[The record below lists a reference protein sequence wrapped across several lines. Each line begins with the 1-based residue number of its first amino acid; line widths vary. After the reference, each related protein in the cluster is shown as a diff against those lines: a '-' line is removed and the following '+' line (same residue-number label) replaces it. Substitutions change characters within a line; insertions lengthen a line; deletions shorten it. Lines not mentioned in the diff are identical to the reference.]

1 VGVRVLMSK
10 SEVPSSTVTVAA
22 KVDLLKELRMR
33 LPVGLIP
40 ISS

>member
-1 VGVRVLMSK
+1 MGVRVLMSK